1 MFVCFCFGF
10 GGACLFVLREKERWG
25 FTMWPWLGWNSLCL
39 CASVPWMQ
47 GLKACDITPGSVWLL
62 WWPAHFTLYHVFRL
76 TVLTEILHSLLLEAE
91 RRPIGCCNC
100 LGVIRMCFPKV
111 VVLGVWYLLWQ
122 CWAGK
127 PRGWKLVGILR
138 SLGAG
143 TCSEETNAVLK
154 KFQLDPRKVNYCK
167 KSELLGWVPGMP
179 HTHACTGRASD
190 H

>member
-1 MFVCFCFGF
+1 MFAFVLDLGVFVCLFWERKRYGVLLCGPGWAGTHCVCVPLSPECRDWKRVISHPVQYDYFGD
-10 GGACLFVLREKERWG
+10 LLI
-25 FTMWPWLGWNSLCL
+25 SLCIMSSDWL
-39 CASVPWMQ
+39 C
-47 GLKACDITPGSVWLL
+47 C
-62 WWPAHFTLYHVFRL
+62 
-76 TVLTEILHSLLLEAE
+76 TEILHSLLPEAE

-143 TCSEETNAVLK
+143 TCSEETKAVLK

-167 KSELLGWVPGMP
+167 KSELLGWVPRMP